1 MSTVRIAASVPN
13 TASASTRQRRQP
25 TAKQID
31 LFLSYIS
38 EGRVFAPL
46 GANRVSRERVA
57 RIKAAVNSLLDIS
70 YGNESPFNVNSAL
83 ATLESFRGRE
93 IAYLNGQLEVINS
106 QKENTPKRETVARSL
121 DLLMRDFS
129 ITLRRD
135 SLSIFMGNV
144 RIRHNGM
151 PHDLGDFTVRI
162 KARCTNPSEIRFS
175 GTKKV
180 GLCQHPHIRSGV
192 ACYGSDAVVRNTLR
206 AFLRAGELYDC
217 ALFLKDFL
225 HSYNESG
232 PFANIRNWQDQ
243 YCTECG
249 ELGSVCECDS

>member
-1 MSTVRIAASVPN
+1 M
-13 TASASTRQRRQP
+13 
-25 TAKQID
+25 
-31 LFLSYIS
+31 SYIS
-38 EGRVFAPL
+38 EGPVFAPL
-46 GANRVSRERVA
+46 VANRVSRERVA

-83 ATLESFRGRE
+83 ATLESFRERE
-93 IAYLNGQLEVINS
+93 IANLNRQLEFIDS
-106 QKENTPKRETVARSL
+106 QRESTPKRDRVASSL
-121 DLLMRDFS
+121 EMLMRDFS